1 MEDGGRAV
9 GIPDGIQHFFVA
21 VPEDDMQLKVRP
33 RLTTAVGHVMFET
46 VYLISSFTTHKPH
59 KSRS

>member
-21 VPEDDMQLKVRP
+21 VPEDDMQLKVR
-33 RLTTAVGHVMFET
+33 LNTAVGYVMLYT
-46 VYLISSFTTHKPH
+46 V
-59 KSRS
+59 